1 MNDNEVFSLLLRVEA
16 EAKEYMDRLSLAER
30 LTNGLASE
38 KERWSLTVEGFKA
51 CEVTMAGWRSTST
64 MEPQSHI

>member
-1 MNDNEVFSLLLRVEA
+1 MEA

-51 CEVTMAGWRSTST
+51 CEVTMAGWSITST
-64 MEPQSHI
+64 LTWQKHKNFG

>member
-1 MNDNEVFSLLLRVEA
+1 VEA

-51 CEVTMAGWRSTST
+51 CEVTMAGWRITST
-64 MEPQSHI
+64 LTWQ